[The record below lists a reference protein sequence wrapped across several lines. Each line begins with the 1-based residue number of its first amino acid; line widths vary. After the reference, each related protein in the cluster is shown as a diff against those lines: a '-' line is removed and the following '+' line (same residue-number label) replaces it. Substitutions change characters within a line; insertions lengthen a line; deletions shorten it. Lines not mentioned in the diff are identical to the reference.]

1 MNIIICDDDIKIAKY
16 IAEIISEYKPDYS
29 IKTFSNSNSLI
40 SYLSDSDV
48 KIDLLFMDIVLNNE
62 NGIDLAA
69 KITEK
74 SPEILT
80 VFITAFTE
88 KYSEEIFLKV
98 KPYGYLHK
106 PIKNDIL
113 YHYLDTAKHEIDL
126 KNQKLSVK
134 IGQSAINIPFR
145 KIIYVESEK
154 RLSHIFCIDT
164 HYDTYAK
171 LDDIQKNLNDT
182 FIRCHKS
189 YLVNSD
195 YIKTIE
201 KDCFVLKTGES
212 IPISKTMST
221 ETRINYFKVKG
232 RELR

>member
-1 MNIIICDDDIKIAKY
+1 MNIIICDDDIQ
-16 IAEIISEYKPDYS
+16 IAEYISKIISEYKPDYAVE
-29 IKTFSNSNSLI
+29 TFSDADSLI
-40 SYLSDSDV
+40 SYVNSTDT
-48 KIDLLFMDIVLNNE
+48 KIDLLFMDIVLNDK

-74 SPEILT
+74 NPETLT
-80 VFITAFTE
+80 VFITAFTD

-106 PIKNDIL
+106 PIKNNIL
-113 YHYLDTAKHEIDL
+113 YHYLDSAKHDIDF

-134 IGQSAINIPFR
+134 IGQSAIDVPFL
-145 KIIYVESEK
+145 KIIYIESEK

>member
-1 MNIIICDDDIKIAKY
+1 MNIIICDDDIQ
-16 IAEIISEYKPDYS
+16 IAEYISKIISEYKPDYAVE
-29 IKTFSNSNSLI
+29 TFSNADSLI
-40 SYLSDSDV
+40 SYVNSTDT
-48 KIDLLFMDIVLNNE
+48 KIDLLFMDIVLNDK

-74 SPEILT
+74 NPETLT
-80 VFITAFTE
+80 VFITAFTD

-106 PIKNDIL
+106 PIKNNIL
-113 YHYLDTAKHEIDL
+113 YHYLDSAKHDIDF

-134 IGQSAINIPFR
+134 IGQSAIDIPFK
-145 KIIYVESEK
+145 KIIYIESEK
-154 RLSHIFCIDT
+154 RLSHIFCNDT

-189 YLVNSD
+189 YLVNSN

-201 KDCFVLKTGES
+201 KDCFVLKSGTT
-212 IPISKTMST
+212 IPISKTMSA

>member
-1 MNIIICDDDIKIAKY
+1 MNIIICDDDIQ
-16 IAEIISEYKPDYS
+16 IAEYISKIISEYKPDYAVE
-29 IKTFSNSNSLI
+29 TFRDADSLI
-40 SYLSDSDV
+40 SYVNSTDT
-48 KIDLLFMDIVLNNE
+48 KIDLLFMDIVLNDK

-74 SPEILT
+74 NPETLT
-80 VFITAFTE
+80 VFITAFTD

-106 PIKNDIL
+106 PIKNNIL
-113 YHYLDTAKHEIDL
+113 YHYLDSAKHDIDF
-126 KNQKLSVK
+126 KKQKLSVK
-134 IGQSAINIPFR
+134 IGQNAIDIPFR
-145 KIIYVESEK
+145 KIIYIESEK
-154 RLSHIFCIDT
+154 RLSHIFCSDT

-189 YLVNSD
+189 YLVNSN

-201 KDCFVLKTGES
+201 KDCFVLKSGTT
-212 IPISKTMST
+212 IPISKAMSA